1 MADRIYSVEFENV
14 TVATAGGDQELFAL
28 TAADDKPIE
37 IVGMHLAQFSDVG
50 DAAEEVLRLRVI
62 RGHAT
67 ASSGGAAATPR
78 PVKPNDAAAGFTAR
92 TNDTTIA
99 STGTPVN
106 LWSGGFNIRIPSD
119 YWFPQTCELGTDQ
132 TAGILVVRLMA
143 GPTDDV
149 VMSGTL
155 WVREK

>member
-1 MADRIYSVEFENV
+1 MANRIYTVEFENV
-14 TVATAGGDQELFAL
+14 TVTNAGGDQELFAL

-37 IVGMHLAQFSDVG
+37 LVGMHLAQFSDLQ
-50 DAAEEVLRLRVI
+50 DAAEEVLRFRVI

-67 ASSGGAAATPR
+67 ISSGGAAPTPR
-78 PVKPNDAAAGFTAR
+78 PAKPNDAAAGFTSR

-106 LWSGGFNIRIPSD
+106 LVSFGMNIRTPSD
-119 YWFPQTCELGTDQ
+119 YWFPQDCEPGTDQ